1 MTLDTRLY
9 ETHKAVFDSF
19 EYEYVRQHYEDRVAE
34 RSRVPL
40 INHIHEGIVVLGE
53 LNASLHAKKAW
64 CLHPLLQA
72 DADLARTVHHRGPF
86 WEFDPHCILLAME
99 YRYRA
104 NAWLSDKV
112 KKSVWQGRSGV
123 ERVHP
128 EVQVSGLPT
137 PGDLEEVC
145 HMLIA
150 DKVQNCKDF
159 LAHHKDTPPRSREL
173 EIYFGHWLKA
183 LDVDEE
189 EFSALCAAIDSA

>member
-1 MTLDTRLY
+1 M
-9 ETHKAVFDSF
+9 KGNFAAAVRGYP
-19 EYEYVRQHYEDRVAE
+19 EYRAIAEFYGVAIAE

-40 INHIHEGIVVLGE
+40 INHIHEGLVVMDKI
-53 LNASLHAKKAW
+53 NASLHSMRAW
-64 CLHPLLQA
+64 CLHPLFQA
-72 DADLARTVHHRGPF
+72 DKDLAQTAQRLGPF

-112 KKSVWQGRSGV
+112 TKSIWQGQSAV

-128 EVQVSGLPT
+128 NVQVSGLPT
-137 PGDLEEVC
+137 PGDLEEVW

-159 LAHHKDTPPRSREL
+159 LTHHKGKHARSYEL

-183 LDVDEE
+183 LDVDED
-189 EFSALCAAIDSA
+189 EFNALCTAIDAA